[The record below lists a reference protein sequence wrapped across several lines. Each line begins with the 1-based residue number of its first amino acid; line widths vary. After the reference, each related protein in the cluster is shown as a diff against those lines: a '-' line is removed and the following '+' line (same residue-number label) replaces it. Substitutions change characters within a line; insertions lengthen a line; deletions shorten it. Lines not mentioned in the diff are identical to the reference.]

1 MRVKIH
7 GAGSIGNHLANASR
21 RLGWSVDIVDLD
33 PAALVRTRESLYP
46 SRYGQWDPAIG
57 LHETRKAPTGGYD
70 LICVG
75 TPPDHHLGLALAA
88 LDENPRALQIEKPL
102 CTPDLAG
109 LAELVAKARARG
121 VAVFV
126 GYDHVVGMAAELARD
141 RLAGGALGAI
151 QTIDVEFRE
160 HWGGIFAAHP
170 WLAGPHD
177 SYLGFW
183 RRGGGST
190 GEHSHAINF
199 WQFLAHVAGAGR
211 VVEVQATLDYVDDGK
226 VAYDRAAFLNLRTE
240 SGLAGRVVQDVVTVP
255 HRKWARV
262 QGERGALEWT
272 CGIRPGFDAVRWW
285 TQPGREG
292 FEEVAKTRP
301 DDFIREMRHIAE
313 ALASGKPEE
322 SPLALARGVET
333 MLVIAAAHE
342 SARTGRSVRLD
353 YARPAALDALS
364 GVQR

>member
-21 RLGWSVDIVDLD
+21 RLGWSVDICDVD
-33 PAALVRTRESLYP
+33 PAALVRTREQLYP
-46 SRYGQWDPAIG
+46 GRYGKWDSAIG
-57 LHETRKAPTGGYD
+57 LHESAKAPKGGYD

-75 TPPDHHLGLALAA
+75 TPPEHHLALAMAA
-88 LDENPRALQIEKPL
+88 LDEKPRALQIEKPL
-102 CTPDLAG
+102 CAPDLVG
-109 LAELVAKARARG
+109 LAALADKARAQG
-121 VAVFV
+121 TAVFV
-126 GYDHVVGMAAELARD
+126 GYDHVVGLAAELAQT
-141 RLAGGALGAI
+141 RLAGGELGDV

-183 RRGGGST
+183 RRGGGAT

-211 VVEVQATLDYVDDGK
+211 VVEVQATLDYVSDGK
-226 VAYDRAAFLNLRTE
+226 VDYDRLALLNLRTE
-240 SGLAGRVVQDVVTVP
+240 RGLAGRVVQDVVTVP

-262 QGERGALEWT
+262 QGVRGALEWI
-272 CGIRPGFDAVRWW
+272 CGAKPGFDAVRWS

-292 FEEVAKTRP
+292 SEDVAKTRP
-301 DDFIREMRHIAE
+301 DDFVRELQHIDR
-313 ALASGKPEE
+313 ALADGRPGD
-322 SPLALARGVET
+322 SPLALSRGIET

-342 SARTGRSVRLD
+342 SARTGRRVRID
-353 YARPAALDALS
+353 HARPPSLEALS
-364 GVQR
+364 S

>member
-21 RLGWSVDIVDLD
+21 RLGWSVDICDVDA
-33 PAALVRTRESLYP
+33 AALGRTRDQIYP
-46 SRYGQWDPAIG
+46 ARYGKWDPAIG
-57 LHETRKAPTGGYD
+57 LHESAKAPKGAYD

-75 TPPDHHLGLALAA
+75 TPPDHHLALAMAA
-88 LDENPRALQIEKPL
+88 LDERPRALQVEKPL
-102 CTPDLAG
+102 CMPDLAG
-109 LAELVAKARARG
+109 LAALVDKAREQG
-121 VAVFV
+121 TAVFV
-126 GYDHVVGMAAELARD
+126 GYDHVVGLAAELAAD
-141 RLAGGALGAI
+141 RLKRGEIGRA

-183 RRGGGST
+183 RRGGGAA

-199 WQFLAHVAGAGR
+199 WQFLAHLTGAGR
-211 VVEVQATLDYVDDGK
+211 VVEVQATLDYVSDGK
-226 VAYDRAAFLNLRTE
+226 VDYDRLALMNLRTE

-262 QGERGALEWT
+262 QGERGSLEWV
-272 CGIRPGFDAVRWW
+272 CGVRPGFDAVRWS
-285 TQPGREG
+285 TEPGREG
-292 FEEVAKTRP
+292 AEDVAKTRP
-301 DDFIREMRHIAE
+301 DDFLRELRHIE
-313 ALASGKPEE
+313 RALADGDAMN
-322 SPLALARGVET
+322 SPLALSRGVET

-342 SARTGRSVRLD
+342 SARTGRRVRID
-353 YARPAALDALS
+353 HSRPPSLDALS
-364 GVQR
+364 S

>member
-21 RLGWSVDIVDLD
+21 RLGWSVDLCDVD
-33 PAALVRTRESLYP
+33 PAALVRTREQIYP
-46 SRYGQWDPAIG
+46 GRYGKWDPAIG
-57 LHETRKAPTGGYD
+57 LHVSAKAPAGGHD

-75 TPPDHHLGLALAA
+75 TPPDHHLSLAMAA
-88 LDENPRALQIEKPL
+88 LDEKPRALQIEKPL
-102 CTPDLAG
+102 CMPDLAG
-109 LAELVAKARARG
+109 LAALVEKARAQG
-121 VAVFV
+121 TAVFV
-126 GYDHVVGMAAELARD
+126 GYDHVVGLAAELAQN
-141 RLAGGALGAI
+141 RLAGGEIGRA

-183 RRGGGST
+183 KRGGGAT

-211 VVEVQATLDYVDDGK
+211 VIEVQATLDYVRDGT
-226 VAYDRAAFLNLRTE
+226 VDYDRLALLNLRTE
-240 SGLAGRVVQDVVTVP
+240 GGLAGRVVQDVVTVP

-262 QGERGALEWT
+262 QGERGALEWI
-272 CGIRPGFDAVRWW
+272 CGVRPGFDALRWW

-292 FEEVAKTRP
+292 SEEVAKTRP
-301 DDFIREMRHIAE
+301 DDFIRELLHIEA
-313 ALASGKPEE
+313 ALASGKPET
-322 SPLALARGVET
+322 SPLALSRGVET
-333 MLVIAAAHE
+333 MLAIAAAHE
-342 SARTGRSVRLD
+342 SARTGRRVRID
-353 YARPAALDALS
+353 HTRPPGPDALS
-364 GVQR
+364 S

>member
-21 RLGWSVDIVDLD
+21 RLGWQVDICDVD
-33 PAALVRTRESLYP
+33 PAALERTRTGLYP
-46 SRYGQWDPAIG
+46 GRYGKWDPEIG
-57 LHETRKAPTGGYD
+57 LHESAKAPKGGYD
-70 LICVG
+70 LICIG
-75 TPPDHHLGLALAA
+75 TPPDHHLPLAMAA
-88 LDENPRALQIEKPL
+88 LEEKPRAIQIEKPL
-102 CTPDLAG
+102 CKPDLVG
-109 LAELVAKARARG
+109 LADLSARARALG
-121 VAVFV
+121 VHAFV
-126 GYDHVVGMAAELARD
+126 GYDHVVGLAAELAQT
-141 RLAGGALGAI
+141 RLASGQIGRV

-183 RRGGGST
+183 KRGGGAT

-199 WQFLAHVAGAGR
+199 WQFLAHEAGAGR
-211 VVEVQATLDYVDDGK
+211 VVEVQAALDYVNDGR
-226 VAYDRAAFLNLRTE
+226 VDYDRLAVLNLRTE
-240 SGLAGRVVQDVVTVP
+240 GGLVGRVVQDVVTVP

-262 QGERGALEWT
+262 QGEAGAIEWT
-272 CGIRPGFDAVRWW
+272 CGVRPGFDAVRWW

-301 DDFIREMRHIAE
+301 DDFIREMQHISS
-313 ALASGKPEE
+313 ALAGSPER
-322 SPLALARGVET
+322 SPLALARGIET

-342 SARTGRSVRLD
+342 SARTGRRVRLD
-353 YARPAALDALS
+353 HARPPGLDALS
-364 GVQR
+364 T

>member
-21 RLGWSVDIVDLD
+21 RLGWSVDICDVD

-46 SRYGQWDPAIG
+46 GRYGKWDPAIG
-57 LHETRKAPTGGYD
+57 LHEPAKAPKGGYD

-75 TPPDHHLGLALAA
+75 TPPDHHLALAMAA
-88 LDENPRALQIEKPL
+88 LDEKPRALQVEKPL
-102 CTPDLAG
+102 CMPDLAG
-109 LAELVAKARARG
+109 LAALVDKARAQG
-121 VAVFV
+121 TAVFV
-126 GYDHVVGMAAELARD
+126 GYDHVVGLAAELAQK
-141 RLAGGALGAI
+141 RLAGGDLGRM

-183 RRGGGST
+183 KRGGGAT

-199 WQFLAHVAGAGR
+199 WQFLAHVTGVGR
-211 VVEVQATLDYVDDGK
+211 VVEVQATLDYVNDGK
-226 VAYDRAAFLNLRTE
+226 VDYDRIALLNLRTE
-240 SGLAGRVVQDVVTVP
+240 GGLAGRVVQDVVTVP

-262 QGERGALEWT
+262 QGERGSLEWA
-272 CGIRPGFDAVRWW
+272 CGVRPGFDVVRWW

-292 FEEVAKTRP
+292 SEDVAKTRP
-301 DDFIREMRHIAE
+301 DDFIRELQHIEA
-313 ALASGKPEE
+313 ALAGGKPQE

-342 SARTGRSVRLD
+342 SARTGRRVRID
-353 YARPAALDALS
+353 HAAPPGPGAIS
-364 GVQR
+364 G

>member
-21 RLGWSVDIVDLD
+21 RLGWQVDICDVD
-33 PAALVRTRESLYP
+33 PAALERTRTSLYP
-46 SRYGQWDPAIG
+46 GRYGAWDPAIG
-57 LHETRKAPTGGYD
+57 LHESAKAPKGGYD
-70 LICVG
+70 LICIG
-75 TPPDHHLGLALAA
+75 TPPDHHLPLAMAA
-88 LDENPRALQIEKPL
+88 LEEKPRAIQIEKPL
-102 CTPDLAG
+102 CKPDLAG
-109 LAELVAKARARG
+109 LADLAAKAGRQGVRAY
-121 VAVFV
+121 V
-126 GYDHVVGMAAELARD
+126 GYDHVVGLAAELAQT
-141 RLAGGALGAI
+141 RLAAGQIGRV

-183 RRGGGST
+183 QRGGGAT

-211 VVEVQATLDYVDDGK
+211 VAEVQATLDYVSDGR
-226 VAYDRAAFLNLRTE
+226 VDYDRLAVLNLRTE
-240 SGLAGRVVQDVVTVP
+240 GGLLGRVVQDVVTVP

-262 QGERGALEWT
+262 QGERGSIEWT
-272 CGIRPGFDAVRWW
+272 CGLRPGFDAVRWW

-301 DDFIREMRHIAE
+301 DDFIRELQHIE
-313 ALASGKPEE
+313 ADLAAGAAAV
-322 SPLALARGVET
+322 SPLSLSRGIET
-333 MLVIAAAHE
+333 MLVIAAAHQ
-342 SARTGRSVRLD
+342 SARTGQRVRID
-353 YARPAALDALS
+353 HARLPALDALLA
-364 GVQR
+364 